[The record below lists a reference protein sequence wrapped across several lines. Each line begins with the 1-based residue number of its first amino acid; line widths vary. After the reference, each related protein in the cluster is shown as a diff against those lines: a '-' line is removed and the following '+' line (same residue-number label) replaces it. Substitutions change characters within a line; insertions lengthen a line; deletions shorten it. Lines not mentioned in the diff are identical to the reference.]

1 MKPDP
6 DREGP
11 LPGDLAGRRAVVTG
25 AAHGIGLSIARHLAT
40 AGAEVLA
47 VDRDRERLQAAF
59 PERQC
64 TPIVADL
71 VEGSG
76 ARLADGLLAAHG
88 RIDLVV
94 NNVGISTPH
103 SFLDLEEK
111 DFDLALNT
119 NLREPWFFT
128 RGLVRR
134 LVDEAQPGAIVFIS
148 SLHDR
153 FVSRRPHY
161 SVTKAAVSMLVR
173 ELASE
178 LAPHGIR
185 VNAVSPGS
193 VWTEPGETPAG
204 EAEYAARLIPV
215 GRIGYPDDIARA
227 AVFLLSDAWAGY
239 ITGANVP
246 VDGGLALHS
255 WTMDR

>member
-1 MKPDP
+1 MRPEPDQA
-6 DREGP
+6 GP
-11 LPGDLAGRRAVVTG
+11 LPDDLAGRRAVVTG
-25 AAHGIGLSIARHLAT
+25 AAHGIGLSIAHRLAAT
-40 AGAEVLA
+40 GAEILA

-76 ARLADGLLAAHG
+76 TGLADGLLAAYG
-88 RIDLVV
+88 PIDLVV
-94 NNVGISTPH
+94 NNVGINTPH
-103 SFLDLEEK
+103 SFLDLDEE
-111 DFDLALNT
+111 DFDLIVST

-128 RGLVRR
+128 RTLVRR

-153 FVSRRPHY
+153 FVSRTPHY
-161 SVTKAAVSMLVR
+161 SATKAAVSMLVR

-178 LAPHGIR
+178 VAPHGIR
-185 VNAVSPGS
+185 VNAISPGS
-193 VWTEPGETPAG
+193 IWTEPSDAPA
-204 EAEYAARLIPV
+204 EEVEFAARLIPA
-215 GRIGYPDDIARA
+215 GRIGYPDDIARV

-239 ITGANVP
+239 ITGANIP

>member
-1 MKPDP
+1 MRPEP
-6 DREGP
+6 DRAGP

-25 AAHGIGLSIARHLAT
+25 AAHGIGLSIARRLAAT
-40 AGAEVLA
+40 SAEVLA

-59 PERQC
+59 PQRQC

-71 VEGSG
+71 VEEGG

-88 RIDLVV
+88 PIDLVV
-94 NNVGISTPH
+94 NNVGINTRH
-103 SFLDLEEK
+103 SFLSLEED
-111 DFDLALNT
+111 DFDLAVST

-128 RGLVRR
+128 RALVRR

-153 FVSRRPHY
+153 FVSGTPHY

-178 LAPHGIR
+178 VAAHGIR
-185 VNAVSPGS
+185 VNAISPGS
-193 VWTEPGETPAG
+193 IWTGPGEAPA
-204 EAEYAARLIPV
+204 EEVEYAAHLIPV
-215 GRIGYPDDIARA
+215 GRIGHPDDIARV
-227 AVFLLSDAWAGY
+227 AVFLLSDEWAGY